1 MDRRGAW
8 RPKSVGSPRVRHD
21 WVAKQNTTYERST
34 TFSSSL
40 LWPFPPRNPESHM
53 RQRSLCYKNN
63 PGLFQEPHSS
73 HTQGWTISQPSLCP
87 LHMHQTRG
95 RQVALRVQRTPI
107 DCSELQTQTR
117 GQTGSIGDSKQGRN
131 HKLRFEKHNDS
142 SFNSSDWKSAGRCH
156 WAFLPP
162 PQGIPVETWERPGM
176 QKGWSRP
183 EKGPGYHLSHLNS
196 LVGKLI
202 RKGSFSHKQWCPG
215 TSSQKPIVRY
225 SEICKL
231 LVKPW
236 QLKIW
241 HNGTIYTMVTGK
253 HKKIKSLLSLSPP
266 SSCFFFPSTRLVASG
281 RKATQMT

>member
-1 MDRRGAW
+1 
-8 RPKSVGSPRVRHD
+8 
-21 WVAKQNTTYERST
+21 
-34 TFSSSL
+34 
-40 LWPFPPRNPESHM
+40 
-53 RQRSLCYKNN
+53 
-63 PGLFQEPHSS
+63 
-73 HTQGWTISQPSLCP
+73 
-87 LHMHQTRG
+87 MHQTRG

-117 GQTGSIGDSKQGRN
+117 GQTGSIGDSKQGSN

-253 HKKIKSLLSLSPP
+253 HKKIKSLLCLSLLLLPVS
-266 SSCFFFPSTRLVASG
+266 FFPAHDWSQVAERPLKWLKQEIFFKIDWAAPGLGCGTQALVPWPGIELRPPGLWVQTAGSPG
-281 RKATQMT
+281 KSEGMFICCYI